1 MTCAVRPIGATK
13 GNNATRGARRW
24 QPGLTAHE
32 GDSGRCLLVVVLALC
47 LLGVVAESAGA
58 QEGTPTMDR
67 DGITPAEC
75 AVERRPEDDLRAL
88 FREVAASP
96 VPASLESSSTPAG
109 DPADEQTVAEISATW
124 RQYLACMSAGDPA
137 RMFAVL
143 SDDMVRRQFA
153 VDKAFGVTEDALF
166 EYLSATP
173 VPFPPDQFVPFV
185 PFVDVRVLTD
195 GRVAATGPG
204 HQGRGKC
211 ASSSERVTVGCSM
224 TGSA

>member
-1 MTCAVRPIGATK
+1 MFDPT
-13 GNNATRGARRW
+13 
-24 QPGLTAHE
+24 
-32 GDSGRCLLVVVLALC
+32 RCLRALAFTLAMTTVLSLHPPA
-47 LLGVVAESAGA
+47 AEAQSAEA
-58 QEGTPTMDR
+58 QAA
-67 DGITPAEC
+67 AE
-75 AVERRPEDDLRAL
+75 AL

-204 HQGRGKC
+204 HQGRG
-211 ASSSERVTVGCSM
+211 EVRIFVREGDRWLLDDWFGM
-224 TGSA
+224 T